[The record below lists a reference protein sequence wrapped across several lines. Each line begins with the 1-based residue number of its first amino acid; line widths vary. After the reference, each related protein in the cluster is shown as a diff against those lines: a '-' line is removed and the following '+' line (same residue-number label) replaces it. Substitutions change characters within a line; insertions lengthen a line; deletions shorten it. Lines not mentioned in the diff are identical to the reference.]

1 LNKPIVNYK
10 QMKTVFEPTYV
21 RISDLFTP
29 RKLMDAI
36 NYLADNKDHGDSY
49 AQMTGSHKRT

>member
-1 LNKPIVNYK
+1 
-10 QMKTVFEPTYV
+10 MKTVFEPTYV
-21 RISDLFTP
+21 GISDLFTP

-36 NYLADNKDHGDSY
+36 NYLVDNKDHGDSY